1 MDRLDAAIRAYRL
14 FEEKTINARQVT
26 GILPDGEY
34 LSCKRELD
42 SFDLLLNFKDDTR
55 EVEFR
60 LPSENDA
67 LFALDMDDLL
77 RAPSRLLSP
86 PKRFYLADIDYLLF
100 EEGTDIPEL
109 VKGYLDASLF
119 ASTLND
125 ISDHSLPLAP
135 KAIFL
140 QGEKLELS
148 LAYASSDLLIL
159 QGLEK
164 FIFDFVKAE
173 IHKEQKATI
182 IKGVLIEMLKNNE
195 IDRLTVS
202 CLIKRFSEFLERVN
216 ANYQLYVSEFSFE
229 KIKEQVESE
238 KFEFTLKLNKV
249 FSDIQNQLLAVPI
262 ALVLVSSQ
270 MKLENGLSFLN
281 MSIWCGVLI
290 FGIFMSLL
298 VRNQRSTL
306 NAIKLEIDSQWNSI
320 QTKHKFVADRL
331 GAHYSHLGNR
341 QRTQQLFLVLVSSIV
356 SLSIAVST
364 ILLLYNSQSLYLY
377 KDVLYFGGIG
387 GIIYLLASLFLK
399 WLVSYW
405 LKTQRKSRDMI
416 FVSK

>member
-1 MDRLDAAIRAYRL
+1 MDKLDAAIRAYRL

-26 GILPDGEY
+26 GILPEGDY
-34 LSCKRELD
+34 LACKSELEN
-42 SFDLLLNFKDDTR
+42 FDLLLNCKNETR
-55 EVEFR
+55 EIEFR
-60 LPSENDA
+60 LPSESDA
-67 LFALDMDDLL
+67 LFALDIDDLL
-77 RAPSRLLSP
+77 RAPSRLLTP
-86 PKRFYLADIDYLLF
+86 PKRFYLADIDYLFF
-100 EEGTDIPEL
+100 EEGSNFPDL
-109 VKGYLDASLF
+109 VKGYIDASLF

-148 LAYASSDLLIL
+148 LSYGSGDLSVLE
-159 QGLEK
+159 GLEK
-164 FIFDFVKAE
+164 FIFDFVKAD
-173 IHKEQKATI
+173 IHKDQKATI

-216 ANYQLYVSEFSFE
+216 ANYQLYVSEFSFD
-229 KIKEQVESE
+229 KIKEQVETE

-270 MKLENGLSFLN
+270 MKLANGLSFIN

-298 VRNQRSTL
+298 IRNQRSTL

-320 QTKHKFVADRL
+320 QTKHKFVAGRL
-331 GAHYSHLGNR
+331 GTHYFHLKSR

-356 SLSIAVST
+356 SVSIAVST
-364 ILLLYNSQSLYLY
+364 ILLLYNSQSLHLY
-377 KDVLYFGGIG
+377 KDVLYFGSIG
-387 GIIYLLASLFLK
+387 GISYLLVSLLWIIISK
-399 WLVSYW
+399 HLAKD
-405 LKTQRKSRDMI
+405 KTQS
-416 FVSK
+416 

>member
-1 MDRLDAAIRAYRL
+1 MDKLDAAISAYRL
-14 FEEKTINARQVT
+14 FEEKTKNARQVT
-26 GILPDGEY
+26 GVLPEGDY
-34 LSCKRELD
+34 LACKSELEN
-42 SFDLLLNFKDDTR
+42 FDLLLNCKDETR
-55 EVEFR
+55 EVEFK
-60 LPSENDA
+60 LPSESDA
-67 LFALDMDDLL
+67 LFALDIDDLL
-77 RAPSRLLSP
+77 RAPSRLLTP
-86 PKRFYLADIDYLLF
+86 PKKFYLADIDYLFF
-100 EEGTDIPEL
+100 EEGSNLPDL
-109 VKGYLDASLF
+109 VKGYIDASLF

-148 LAYASSDLLIL
+148 LSYSSGDHSVLE
-159 QGLEK
+159 GLEK
-164 FIFDFVKAE
+164 FIFDFVKAD
-173 IHKEQKATI
+173 IHKDQKATI

-216 ANYQLYVSEFSFE
+216 ANYQLYVSEFSFD

-270 MKLENGLSFLN
+270 MKLSNGLSFIN

-298 VRNQRSTL
+298 IRNQRSTL

-320 QTKHKFVADRL
+320 QTKHKFVAGRL
-331 GAHYSHLGNR
+331 GAHYFYLKSR
-341 QRTQQLFLVLVSSIV
+341 QRTQRLFLVLVSLIV
-356 SLSIAVST
+356 SVSIAVST
-364 ILLLYNSQSLYLY
+364 VQLLYNSQSLHLY
-377 KDVLYFGGIG
+377 KDVLHFGSIG
-387 GIIYLLASLFLK
+387 GISYLLVSLI
-399 WLVSYW
+399 WIGVSMRLVKD
-405 LKTQRKSRDMI
+405 KTQS
-416 FVSK
+416 